1 MKVMKPGAKPI
12 EEIIK
17 GEGKTEAKEASP
29 SKEKKE
35 EQ

>member
-17 GEGKTEAKEASP
+17 GEGKEAP
-29 SKEKKE
+29 VDKEKKE

>member
-12 EEIIK
+12 DEIIK
-17 GEGKTEAKEASP
+17 GEGKVETKEAP
-29 SKEKKE
+29 ATKEKKE

>member
-1 MKVMKPGAKPI
+1 MKVLKPGAKPI

-17 GEGKTEAKEASP
+17 GEGKTEAKEAAP
-29 SKEKKE
+29 KEKKE